1 MLPEGFAA
9 RMRALLGSEYGDFL
23 ASFDRPLCTGLRKNP
38 LKAGFTGD
46 LSRFSLAPVPWCP
59 TGFYYDAASRPGLS
73 PYHAAG
79 LYYLQEPSAMAPAE
93 LLDPQPGERVLD
105 LCAAPGGKSTQLAG
119 KLLGKGLLVCN
130 EINAKRAKILSG
142 NMERLGISNALVL
155 NEHPKKLTERFAG
168 YFDKILVDAPCSGE
182 GMFRKDPTA
191 IAEWSPEHVSACA
204 KRQQQILES
213 ACRCVAPGGKLIY
226 STCTFSREENEDVIE
241 EFCRMHPEF
250 TVEMQHRLYPHTCC
264 GEGHFAARLQRNR
277 SSFPDTSAFTASAES
292 ACTAQKKAGT
302 RSGRAKR
309 SDCIPDAVA
318 VPRIKD
324 KAEIAAL
331 TEFLRDSFLDFSDES
346 RLNEFLREI
355 RRMSDGRIV
364 YAPFTFH
371 ENLLRLRI
379 LSLGVEVGELLKG
392 RFKPCHSFFVAC
404 HGLHFRNEIDFSSE
418 SDELRRY
425 LSGNTVPVPVN
436 MRGFAAVSVD
446 GCTLG
451 FGKAVDGVL
460 KNHFPKGLAVAAFR

>member
-73 PYHAAG
+73 PHHAAG

-93 LLDPQPGERVLD
+93 LLDPRPGERVLD

-182 GMFRKDPTA
+182 GMFRKEEAAVTDWTEDTNA
-191 IAEWSPEHVSACA
+191 ICANRQLEILASAAGMLRPGGPSGLFHMHILTCGKRRCDLRVFVEKSRFFCRKTRCTVLFPRQARLGAKPRAGTGAYVPALAAQTLGRGALCRRAPQDGRRSACGA
-204 KRQQQILES
+204 FTGTRGQMPAGTCGIPRPDR
-213 ACRCVAPGGKLIY
+213 RCTAGWEAAAVRGRVLSRPAGTAGGK
-226 STCTFSREENEDVIE
+226 
-241 EFCRMHPEF
+241 
-250 TVEMQHRLYPHTCC
+250 
-264 GEGHFAARLQRNR
+264 GAAGAARG
-277 SSFPDTSAFTASAES
+277 T
-292 ACTAQKKAGT
+292 GT
-302 RSGRAKR
+302 RR
-309 SDCIPDAVA
+309 SF
-318 VPRIKD
+318 
-324 KAEIAAL
+324 E
-331 TEFLRDSFLDFSDES
+331 
-346 RLNEFLREI
+346 
-355 RRMSDGRIV
+355 
-364 YAPFTFH
+364 
-371 ENLLRLRI
+371 
-379 LSLGVEVGELLKG
+379 
-392 RFKPCHSFFVAC
+392 KP
-404 HGLHFRNEIDFSSE
+404 L
-418 SDELRRY
+418 
-425 LSGNTVPVPVN
+425 
-436 MRGFAAVSVD
+436 
-446 GCTLG
+446 
-451 FGKAVDGVL
+451 
-460 KNHFPKGLAVAAFR
+460 